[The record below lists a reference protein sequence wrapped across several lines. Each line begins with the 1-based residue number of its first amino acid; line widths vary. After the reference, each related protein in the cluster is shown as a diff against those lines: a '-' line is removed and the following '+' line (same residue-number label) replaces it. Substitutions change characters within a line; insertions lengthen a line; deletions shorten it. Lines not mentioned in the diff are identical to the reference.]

1 MQDTGVL
8 RAKRRHGKEVREV
21 ATLQR
26 KLMEESIKRVG
37 AERGLSTALNVEFLP
52 ISTPAYLAT
61 AT

>member
-1 MQDTGVL
+1 VL